1 MRILLVEDDE
11 AMAAVVTDLLT
22 KQHYVIDIA
31 HDGEAGWEFI
41 EAYTYDLILLDVV
54 LPKMDGMTLCR
65 RIRSHGYRMPVL
77 LLTARQNST
86 DKVMGLDVGA
96 DDYVVKPFDLKE
108 LVARIRALLRRGNSA
123 LAPVLQWGK
132 LHLDPSTCEVI
143 YEDRILHLSPKEY
156 SLLELFL
163 RNNRRVFSRSA
174 ILEHLWS
181 WEDAPGED
189 TVKAHIKGLRQKF
202 KLVGVPSDL
211 IETVYGMG
219 YRLKP
224 LSSEE
229 QKENIP
235 LILAAGFSNELTLW
249 LQKRLAKPIQTTPN
263 SEKTFDELN
272 RGNWSLLLLDQSAI
286 DQSVAKLLEEAYCRL
301 KQGKQSIIYCLD
313 NNLSNN
319 LPRKLIGQILF
330 HPLDWEKLAG
340 IVAESIGLSLPPAT
354 SLPISNSKAQIEEK
368 VQEISNVNLEIINRQ
383 EKPSFVGEAK
393 YQSVES
399 EKITFDGQESNISH
413 IKLPILEGKTLNK
426 SAELASIQSAV
437 AGIWEKFKDKIIN
450 RFAAIERANTALL
463 AGTFNDELRQKAVSE
478 AHKLAGSLGTFGFA
492 EGSSL
497 ARKIEE
503 LLQIGDRESSIGYGE
518 SYQFRSDDFK
528 FSIVNSPNR
537 SVLFSELVAA
547 LRRELETASATK
559 PSASLSASATP
570 RLLKN
575 KQPKILIVE
584 DDKELAEQLV
594 MEAVYWGMQ
603 AESLSNLSAA
613 KVTIQ
618 NAEPDLVLL
627 DLSSGSPTEDGL
639 ILVRELS
646 AQNPPVPIIVLTYRD
661 TFSDRI
667 EVARMGGCYFLR
679 KPIEPALVMKAVS
692 QVLQQGHSANFKV
705 MAVDDDPEI
714 LTTLETLLQPEG
726 LKLILLEDSRR
737 LWEVL
742 EATAPDFLV
751 LDIDMPHVNGIEL
764 CKVIRNDPKWN
775 YLPVL
780 FLSSHTDAETIQR
793 VFGVGADDYVQKPIA
808 GPELVTRIF
817 NRLQRVRVLR
827 NISETDILTGVVNR
841 HKSMQD
847 LERFMRMST
856 RYKQPLCFT
865 VLDFDYF
872 QRVNEEYGDGVGDV
886 VLHEF
891 GKLLLQGFRTED
903 VVARWGGDEFAIGMY
918 GITKPAAA
926 KRLEE
931 LLDSLGKVK
940 FDRPE
945 GTEIEVTFSAGVVQY
960 PDDGADLQSLYHN
973 ARKALDRA
981 KAAGGDRIICFD

>member
-11 AMAAVVTDLLT
+11 AMAAVVTDFLT
-22 KQHYVIDIA
+22 KQHYVLDIA
-31 HDGEAGWEFI
+31 HDGEAGWGFI
-41 EAYTYDLILLDVV
+41 EAYTYDLIVLDVM

-123 LAPVLQWGK
+123 VAPVLQWGN

-143 YEDRILHLSPKEY
+143 YEDRILHISPKEY

-163 RNNRRVFSRSA
+163 RNSRRVFSRSA

-181 WEDAPGED
+181 WEDTPGED

-202 KLVGVPSDL
+202 KLAGVPSDL

-224 LSSEE
+224 LSSEVQE
-229 QKENIP
+229 QNIP
-235 LILAAGFSNELTLW
+235 QILAAGLPNELILW
-249 LQKRLAKPIQTTPN
+249 LQKRLAKPIQTTSN
-263 SEKTFDELN
+263 SEKTLDELDQ
-272 RGNWSLLLLDQSAI
+272 GNWSLLLIDQSAI

-313 NNLSNN
+313 KNLSNN
-319 LPRKLIGQILF
+319 LPSKLTGQILF

-354 SLPISNSKAQIEEK
+354 RLLTSNSKAQIEEEKAQSEIHNLK
-368 VQEISNVNLEIINRQ
+368 VDIYRQEERTLAGEPKERIVEPQTITVNDRESNNSNILLPITEGKIIN
-383 EKPSFVGEAK
+383 
-393 YQSVES
+393 ES
-399 EKITFDGQESNISH
+399 DH
-413 IKLPILEGKTLNK
+413 V
-426 SAELASIQSAV
+426 ASIHSSV
-437 AGIWEKFKDKIIN
+437 AGVWKKFKDKIIN
-450 RFAAIERANTALL
+450 RFAAIEQANTALL
-463 AGTFNDELRQKAVSE
+463 AGTLNDELHRKAVDE

-497 ARKIEE
+497 ARQIEE
-503 LLQIGDRESSIGYGE
+503 LLLGE
-518 SYQFRSDDFK
+518 QGVLDIKNSENNQFTILNFK
-528 FSIVNSPNR
+528 VEMLNYPTTV
-537 SVLFSELVAA
+537 VLFSKLVKA
-547 LRRELETASATK
+547 LRQELEIASATNTYV
-559 PSASLSASATP
+559 PFTSAASP
-570 RLLKN
+570 RLLAN
-575 KQPKILIVE
+575 K
-584 DDKELAEQLV
+584 
-594 MEAVYWGMQ
+594 
-603 AESLSNLSAA
+603 
-613 KVTIQ
+613 
-618 NAEPDLVLL
+618 
-627 DLSSGSPTEDGL
+627 
-639 ILVRELS
+639 
-646 AQNPPVPIIVLTYRD
+646 
-661 TFSDRI
+661 
-667 EVARMGGCYFLR
+667 
-679 KPIEPALVMKAVS
+679 

-726 LKLILLEDSRR
+726 LELITLQDSRR

-751 LDIDMPHVNGIEL
+751 LDIDMPYVNGIEL

-808 GPELVTRIF
+808 GKELITRIF

-827 NISETDILTGVVNR
+827 NISETDIMTGVVNR
-841 HKSMQD
+841 RKSMQD
-847 LERFMRMST
+847 LERFIRMSS
-856 RYKQPLCFT
+856 RYKQTLCFA

-872 QRVNEEYGDGVGDV
+872 QRVNEEYGDAVGNV

-918 GITKPAAA
+918 GITKPAATQ
-926 KRLEE
+926 RLEQ
-931 LLDSLGKVK
+931 LQDSLRQAKLSSQ
-940 FDRPE
+940 E
-945 GTEIEVTFSAGVVQY
+945 GRQIQVTFSAGVAQY

-973 ARKALDRA
+973 ARKALYEA
-981 KAAGGDRIICFD
+981 KVAGGDRIQQFSAQ